1 MTSTSLIQK
10 MRLLTTNRSVWIR
23 SWHKWRRTCEQTWKS
38 NSPTAGSAWQLS
50 PSSRRSSKTL
60 VGFFFLDFNM
70 NMNVFD
76 GFAHLRWSFY
86 IFPSIYFHFK
96 VTLEDSL
103 VTNTTIENPMT
114 GGTEIVVPQMSE
126 SRWDFKHFHQGTKAF
141 SWFLN

>member
-1 MTSTSLIQK
+1 
-10 MRLLTTNRSVWIR
+10 
-23 SWHKWRRTCEQTWKS
+23 
-38 NSPTAGSAWQLS
+38 
-50 PSSRRSSKTL
+50 
-60 VGFFFLDFNM
+60 M

-76 GFAHLRWSFY
+76 GFAHLRLSFY

-126 SRWDFKHFHQGTKAF
+126 SRWDFKHFHQEKEGLVESVRYQLKSNDTLLQITRRTNLTKGIVGRWKF
-141 SWFLN
+141 KRTSN